1 MNENIFL
8 YPCSNRKEMGVYW
21 LRYFSNISLYHSHN
35 PSSSCYSCRQCY
47 CYRCCC
53 HFLCRY
59 CYGYQYRLCC
69 FIKGSKTPGKKQIF
83 LQNETFQSTLCHK
96 HTCGWLFSNSNISIP
111 GRYRRR
117 KTWNTRRCRMN
128 TFNWLSKL

>member
-1 MNENIFL
+1 MNEKIFL

-83 LQNETFQSTLCHK
+83 LQNETFPRVRYATNIPVDDFFRIQIFQSQADIDGVK
-96 HTCGWLFSNSNISIP
+96 PEIP
-111 GRYRRR
+111 DVVV
-117 KTWNTRRCRMN
+117 
-128 TFNWLSKL
+128 